1 MSVRKSGILIITFN
15 LSIESLIPIVA
26 DMESKIITVETL
38 KNEITNITLDDDVI
52 TFIKSISESRERLDE
67 CSLLAYLLKQR
78 NNQSITEAKKF
89 IKS

>member
-1 MSVRKSGILIITFN
+1 MRKSGILIITFS

-26 DMESKIITVETL
+26 DMESKTITVETL
-38 KNEITNITLDDDVI
+38 KNEIINITLDDDVT

-67 CSLLAYLLKQR
+67 CSLFACLLKQR
-78 NNQSITEAKKF
+78 DNQSITEAKKF

>member
-1 MSVRKSGILIITFN
+1 MRKSGILIITFS

-67 CSLLAYLLKQR
+67 CSLFACLLKQR
-78 NNQSITEAKKF
+78 NNQSITKAKKF

>member
-1 MSVRKSGILIITFN
+1 MRKSGILIITFS

-26 DMESKIITVETL
+26 DMESKIISVETL
-38 KNEITNITLDDDVI
+38 ENEITNITLDDDVI
-52 TFIKSISESRERLDE
+52 TFIKSISKSRERLDE
-67 CSLLAYLLKQR
+67 CSLFAYLQKQR

>member
-1 MSVRKSGILIITFN
+1 MRKSGILIITFS

-38 KNEITNITLDDDVI
+38 KNEIINITLDDDVT

-67 CSLLAYLLKQR
+67 CSLFACLLKQR

-89 IKS
+89 IES

>member
-1 MSVRKSGILIITFN
+1 MRKSGILIITFS

-38 KNEITNITLDDDVI
+38 KNEIINITLDDDVT

-67 CSLLAYLLKQR
+67 CSLFACLLKQR

>member
-1 MSVRKSGILIITFN
+1 MRKSGILIITYN
-15 LSIESLIPIVA
+15 LSIESLITIVV

-67 CSLLAYLLKQR
+67 CSLFACLLKQR

>member
-1 MSVRKSGILIITFN
+1 MRKSGILIITFS
-15 LSIESLIPIVA
+15 LSIESLIPIVGN
-26 DMESKIITVETL
+26 MESKIITVETL
-38 KNEITNITLDDDVI
+38 KNGIINITLDGDVI

-67 CSLLAYLLKQR
+67 CSLFACLLKQR